1 LARAQDKRVKQAKD
15 LYEKGLKLIEIA
27 NTLNIPEGTVRSWK
41 NRYNWDCNVA
51 KDQCNVAKGK
61 KAEKRGKKEAA
72 EWEVD
77 QVIGNPDLT
86 DKQRL
91 FCIYY
96 IRSFNATKAYQKAYG
111 CSYETAMVEGS
122 SCLRNPKIKSEIL
135 KLKQERLNREFLSE
149 SDIFQKYMDIAFAD
163 ITDFLKFGTEEVPIM
178 SLYGPVKTKDPE
190 SGEEKMLTKVINKVH
205 FRDSSDVDGT
215 IISEVKQ
222 GKDGASIK
230 LSDRMKALEWL
241 SGHMNMGTEE
251 QRARIE
257 QIRAQ
262 TELAKAKAQTDE
274 GDEIADDGFLEALK
288 GTAAED
294 WANGEEESETGI

>member
-1 LARAQDKRVKQAKD
+1 MARAPDKRMEQAKEMY
-15 LYEKGLKLIEIA
+15 LQGQKLVEIA
-27 NTLNIPEGTVRSWK
+27 SQLSLPEGTVRSWK

-61 KAEKRGKKEAA
+61 KTEKNEKREAA
-72 EWEVD
+72 EREVD
-77 QVIGNPDLT
+77 QVIENPELT

-111 CSYETAMVEGS
+111 CSYENAMQNGS
-122 SCLRNPKIKSEIL
+122 RMLRNDKVKAEVL
-135 KLKQERLNREFLSE
+135 RLKQERLNREFLSE

-163 ITDFLKFGTEEVPIM
+163 ITDYLEFGTEEVPVMAI
-178 SLYGPVKTKDPE
+178 YGPVKIKDPE
-190 SGEEKMLTKVINKVH
+190 TGEEKTLTKVINKVL
-205 FRDSSDVDGT
+205 FKSSSDVDGT

-241 SGHMNMGTEE
+241 SRHMNMGTEE
-251 QRARIE
+251 QLARLE
-257 QIRAQ
+257 QLRAQ
-262 TELAKAKAQTDE
+262 TDLTRARKQALTGENE
-274 GDEIADDGFLEALK
+274 SNEAVEKLDQILK
-288 GTAAED
+288 GLYETAAKRQTE
-294 WANGEEESETGI
+294 

>member
-1 LARAQDKRVKQAKD
+1 MARAPDKRIEQAKEMY
-15 LYEKGLKLIEIA
+15 LRGQKLVEIA
-27 NTLNIPEGTVRSWK
+27 SQLSLPEGTVRSWK

-61 KAEKRGKKEAA
+61 KTEKNEKREAA
-72 EWEVD
+72 EREVD
-77 QVIGNPDLT
+77 QVIENPDLT

-96 IRSFNATKAYQKAYG
+96 VRCFNATKAYQKAYG

-122 SCLRNPKIKSEIL
+122 GCLRNPKIKSEIL

-163 ITDFLKFGTEEVPIM
+163 ITDYLEFGTEEVPVMAI
-178 SLYGPVKTKDPE
+178 YGPVKVKDPE
-190 SGEEKMLTKVINKVH
+190 TGEEKALTKVINKVH
-205 FRDSSDVDGT
+205 FKSSSDVDGT

-251 QRARIE
+251 QLARLEQLRARTDLTRTRKQALTGE
-257 QIRAQ
+257 NESNEAVEKLDQILKGLYDTAAKRQ
-262 TELAKAKAQTDE
+262 TE
-274 GDEIADDGFLEALK
+274 
-288 GTAAED
+288 
-294 WANGEEESETGI
+294 